1 SLFVADFIGDSTI
14 LDGHFDSS
22 GGLRRAGG
30 SVIAAR
36 LGEAMSDGTGCSLIV
51 RPERIA
57 VQAEGSATGAGR
69 VAVNAVV
76 SDIVYFG
83 EYRKVY
89 LATDDGGS
97 AVAKENAGDWS
108 DT

>member
-1 SLFVADFIGDSTI
+1 
-14 LDGHFDSS
+14 
-22 GGLRRAGG
+22 
-30 SVIAAR
+30 
-36 LGEAMSDGTGCSLIV
+36 MSDGTDCSLIV

-108 DT
+108 DTVVGTRVQISWPVDHGVLVAGGAR